1 MMDYKEFKTLGDSN
15 AWSQTH
21 HLLWYT
27 NFIKGGNYDPID
39 GLKEHAG
46 ESVKYVITKV
56 GETYQIFYKGK

>member
-1 MMDYKEFKTLGDSN
+1 MNNHKEFKTLGASN
-15 AWSQTH
+15 AWAKER
-21 HLLWYT
+21 HLVWYT
-27 NFIKGGNYDPID
+27 NFIKGGNCDPID